1 MTDMKAERLQLRIDD
16 ESKRQLEEAAA
27 AAHLTVTSFVLQA
40 AKQRADDVLADRAL
54 LRLSEPAATAFADA
68 LEAPAAVNAALLEAL
83 RRPVKVE
90 WID

>member
-1 MTDMKAERLQLRIDD
+1 MKAERLQLRIDD

-27 AAHLTVTSFVLQA
+27 AAHLTITSFVLQA

-54 LRLSEPAATAFADA
+54 LRLSEPAAAGFSDA

-83 RRPVKVE
+83 RRPVKVK